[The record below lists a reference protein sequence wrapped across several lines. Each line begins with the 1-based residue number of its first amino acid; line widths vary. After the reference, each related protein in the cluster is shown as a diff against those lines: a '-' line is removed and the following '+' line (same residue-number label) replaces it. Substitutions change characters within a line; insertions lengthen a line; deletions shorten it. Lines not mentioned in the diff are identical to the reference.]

1 MEQHK
6 IAGLADAS
14 KDIPIILSRKIDNLE
29 ATEVTKLAEP
39 TQPSNEP
46 ADQLP
51 QIFEHSK
58 SSQSMSVDL
67 PRENLVIHEE

>member
-1 MEQHK
+1 MAEQT
-6 IAGLADAS
+6 L
-14 KDIPIILSRKIDNLE
+14 
-29 ATEVTKLAEP
+29 
-39 TQPSNEP
+39 PSNER

-67 PRENLVIHEE
+67 PRENLMIHEE